1 MNPVSKS
8 QVWSVRRCLD
18 ARLEASSA
26 AVGAGRGQSDQFF
39 WHVVQMSHFGGSWVP
54 QWVQVQYSS
63 LDLHS
68 GLNPRVVSS
77 RPQLG
82 STLGVVKPTLKTTKT
97 QQQQVSRSEWTIE
110 QQAHRLSTTVAIS
123 LKFISSCSAFLCK
136 ASGKRA
142 IWVLQDGKIRGWERI
157 GSLSVKSHRQILE
170 ETRIQDPAQF

>member
-1 MNPVSKS
+1 M
-8 QVWSVRRCLD
+8 
-18 ARLEASSA
+18 A
-26 AVGAGRGQSDQFF
+26 
-39 WHVVQMSHFGGSWVP
+39 

-97 QQQQVSRSEWTIE
+97 QQQQMSRSEWPIE

-123 LKFISSCSAFLCK
+123 LKFISSCPAFLCR

-142 IWVLQDGKIRGWERI
+142 I
-157 GSLSVKSHRQILE
+157 
-170 ETRIQDPAQF
+170 